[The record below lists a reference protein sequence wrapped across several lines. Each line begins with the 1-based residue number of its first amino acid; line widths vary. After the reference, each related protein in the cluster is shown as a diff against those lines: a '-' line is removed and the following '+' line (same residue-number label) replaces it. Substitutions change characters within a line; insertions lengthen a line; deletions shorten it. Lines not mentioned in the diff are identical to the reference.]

1 MQVKPLSANKMFYR
15 NKNKT
20 TDYRHYQDE
29 FRDCVIL
36 EENTDSP
43 VWPFEENVT
52 FDIEVGLSSKL
63 ADLDNVLKP
72 IFDTYQSIYEGF
84 NDKTVYEIRATK
96 LLVARGDEYVSVE
109 VRPIASEVGE
119 ERQEEG

>member
-1 MQVKPLSANKMFYR
+1 MFYR

-20 TDYRHYQDE
+20 TEYRHYQDE

-36 EENTDSP
+36 EDGTDTP
-43 VWPFEENVT
+43 VWPFGVDPVA

-72 IFDTYQSIYEGF
+72 VFDTYQSIYEEF
-84 NDKTVYEIRATK
+84 NDKTVYEITAIKR
-96 LLVARGDEYVSVE
+96 LVSKGDEYIQVA
-109 VRPIASEVGE
+109 VRRGTDGSEVSSADSTG
-119 ERQEEG
+119 